1 MTDQPFIL
9 TKKEP
14 NKELTELELA
24 DLFKVSGGA
33 RKKTDTGSDTLSDD
47 ADGNPAWDD

>member
-14 NKELTELELA
+14 NKELTELELEE
-24 DLFKVSGGA
+24 LFKVSGGVP
-33 RKKTDTGSDTLSDD
+33 KSGSDTLSDD
-47 ADGNPAWDD
+47 KDENPVWDD

>member
-14 NKELTELELA
+14 NKELTELELEG
-24 DLFKVSGGA
+24 LFKVSGGLPKSGA
-33 RKKTDTGSDTLSDD
+33 DTLSDD
-47 ADGNPAWDD
+47 INGNPSWDD